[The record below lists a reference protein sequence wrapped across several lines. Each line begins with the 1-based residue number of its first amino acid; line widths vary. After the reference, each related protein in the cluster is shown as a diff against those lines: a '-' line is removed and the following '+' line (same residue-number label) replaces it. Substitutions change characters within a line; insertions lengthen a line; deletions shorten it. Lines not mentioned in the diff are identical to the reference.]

1 MRVVVRAQGWGNSS
15 LNRESGKK
23 QVEPKNSIIPN
34 RWLSIWGKGENG
46 DNTS

>member
-1 MRVVVRAQGWGNSS
+1 MRVVVRAQGWGNS
-15 LNRESGKK
+15 LNRKSGKK